1 MHKADRGE
9 EAVNSRWLLY
19 FQKQGLPAMLSSVQT
34 PRLLNSFLGYLK
46 TQERRRSGSRIKRSL
61 RLVIVGIP
69 NVGKSTLIN
78 SLVRRAVTR
87 TGDQPGVTRGRQW
100 VRLLPGVELLDTPGV
115 LPPVLLPETVFP
127 LAAIGALPPGRI
139 DRQQTALWLLDH
151 YLERDEEARLMQCYD
166 GLHKAA
172 PAAMLEQI
180 GMLRGCLLPEGKIDL
195 ERAAVLLL
203 RDYQAG
209 ALGRFSLEAVSY
221 THLDVY
227 KRQVL
232 TRGSGRRWWMMKFPS
247 AIISSPGASRR
258 RWWWWM
264 QWCGCCRAFWVKSC
278 LLYTSRCV

>member
-1 MHKADRGE
+1 MRDTQWYPGTMSRALSRLQEDLRVVDLVVELIDARAPASSRNPELVRLSKNKQRLILLHKADRGE

-34 PRLLNSFLGYLK
+34 PRSLNSFLGYLK

-209 ALGRFSLEAVSY
+209 ALGRFSLEEPP
-221 THLDVY
+221 
-227 KRQVL
+227 Q
-232 TRGSGRRWWMMKFPS
+232 P
-247 AIISSPGASRR
+247 
-258 RWWWWM
+258 
-264 QWCGCCRAFWVKSC
+264 
-278 LLYTSRCV
+278 